1 MKPGTA
7 RWLLMRPDGS
17 SCALRLTR
25 ATGFVERLRGLLG
38 RPLPEPGQGIWL
50 EPCNAVHTLGMAGAI
65 DLLFLDAAR
74 RVVRV
79 VPSLDPWRAA
89 GWRDAV
95 STVELRA
102 GEADRL
108 RIVPGSRLV
117 AFNPD
122 QEESTMNT
130 RTEVRRARGAS
141 RPARAAAIAAVAA
154 ASLVSSSAKA
164 DASDNA
170 NLGYSFLDEQHSK
183 DEAAVAG
190 DGRPG
195 SAGDMGALPPN
206 PEELAKVRS
215 THAEPATSTEPS
227 ASTGQSASTR
237 QAASAEPASSNERP
251 DTSGG
256 ATPSASAHAI
266 PVPSP
271 SAEVRSLPAPD
282 LAAAEGLYRGS
293 RFDESLTAFRAIV
306 DADPAHAHAWL
317 RIGNILHRKR
327 EWFDA
332 LSAYRKAARP
342 QADAAIREKAIYN
355 VALLNLEL
363 ARQAMKRLE
372 RIRNGD
378 GGADGRAAGPRGAG
392 VSDGALRHLSDQVGV
407 SYRALAAARR
417 TAAAAT
423 TGPTP
428 VPAGPD
434 AAVALAPAPQ
444 PGPRTPAPAADEKP
458 VEVEIRQGGV
468 GR

>member
-1 MKPGTA
+1 VKPGTA

-79 VPSLDPWRAA
+79 VPSLAPWRAA
-89 GWRDAV
+89 GRRDAV

-102 GEADRL
+102 GEAGRL

-122 QEESTMNT
+122 KEESTMNT

-183 DEAAVAG
+183 DEAAAAG
-190 DGRPG
+190 DGGPG
-195 SAGDMGALPPN
+195 RAADMGALPPN
-206 PEELAKVRS
+206 PEEGATAGS
-215 THAEPATSTEPS
+215 T
-227 ASTGQSASTR
+227 
-237 QAASAEPASSNERP
+237 P
-251 DTSGG
+251 DTSRD

-444 PGPRTPAPAADEKP
+444 PGPRTPAPVADEKP